1 MTPRTGKKAGQ
12 FIQVGSGETAYR
24 AFVPDPLPP
33 DIPANWHLTGL
44 LSEADRATSELA
56 GVGRA
61 LPDPHLFIRPLI
73 RREAV
78 LSSRIEGTTSNL
90 QDLYAYESR
99 QLPLPGFS
107 VPEMQDVEEV
117 LNYVNALEY
126 GLQRIN
132 QLPISLRLI
141 REIHERLMHGV
152 RGQHAAPGEFRSTQN
167 WIGGRTINTAR
178 YVPPP
183 VEQMKRALDSFEV
196 YIHNKEHLYP
206 PLVRL
211 AFIHYQFEAIH
222 PFADGNGR
230 VGRLLL
236 ALLLVEWKLIPQP
249 LLYLSAYFERT
260 RSEYYDR
267 LLHVSEKNEWLEWVD
282 YFLRAVTVE
291 AQQACER
298 IKRLDDLQKTW
309 RTQLAQ
315 ARVSSSTLRLMEK
328 LFSIPILDIPK
339 AQQYLEVSY
348 KTAKRAVEKLIEKGI
363 LIQLDEGKYKKTY
376 YSPDIISVVMSE
388 DHQLSS

>member
-141 REIHERLMHGV
+141 REIHERLMNGV

-183 VEQMKRALDSFEV
+183 VEQMKRALDSFEL
-196 YIHNKEHLYP
+196 YFHNKEHLYP

>member
-117 LNYVNALEY
+117 LTYVNALEY

-348 KTAKRAVEKLIEKGI
+348 KTAKRAVMKLIEKGI